1 MQTLINA
8 DSFIKPFE
16 GEATQC
22 RHIDDI
28 FVLFRR
34 DGTVVS
40 ARSFDTRLKAGDNIY
55 AFMPEAE
62 SKCVADLCLSFD
74 YNRLL
79 VDTELGAAVIYT
91 DMGGTC
97 GLLAAV
103 IPLAPKAAVVE
114 HFSRLGSGTLFVSD
128 GVGAVLGSERV
139 LSEDVGRVRDVFQKA
154 DEIFLTVNI
163 AVTKYRSES
172 DVIRDFGEYILRS
185 ADYIG
190 CVGSVKSISERL
202 PKLENFN
209 AEMYAAMTACSI
221 LFARNWGKSRGFKA
235 KIGEYKSHPVISFY
249 IDVDEGF
256 NILVNE
262 CYKHSELEFCAML
275 AGMRETFFECY
286 YRDGDAPH
294 VLVAYIPETDP
305 LDGRIIKESIERRVE
320 EFWHE

>member
-1 MQTLINA
+1 MQNLIHA
-8 DSFIKPFE
+8 DGFIKPFN
-16 GEATQC
+16 GEITEC
-22 RHIDDI
+22 RQIDDI
-28 FVLFRR
+28 FILFRR

-40 ARSFDTRLKAGDNIY
+40 VRSYDRRLRAGDNIY
-55 AFMPEAE
+55 SFMSEAE

-91 DMGGTC
+91 DMSGTC

-103 IPLAPKAAVVE
+103 IPMAPRAAVVE
-114 HFSRLGSGTLFVSD
+114 HFSRSGFSSLFISEEAASV
-128 GVGAVLGSERV
+128 VGRERV
-139 LSEDVGRVRDVFQKA
+139 LREDADNVFDIFQKA
-154 DEIFLTVNI
+154 YEIFLTVNI
-163 AVTKYRSES
+163 AVAKYRSES
-172 DVIRDFGEYILRS
+172 EVIRDFGEYILRS
-185 ADYIG
+185 SDYIG
-190 CVGSVKSISERL
+190 CVGSVKSVLERL

-221 LFARNWGKSRGFKA
+221 LFARNWGKSRDFKA
-235 KIGEYKSHPVISFY
+235 KIGEYKSHPVISFC

-262 CYKHSELEFCAML
+262 RYKHSELEFCATL

-286 YRDGDAPH
+286 YRDGDVPH

-305 LDGRIIKESIERRVE
+305 LDGRIIKESIERRVK
-320 EFWHE
+320 EFWQE

>member
-1 MQTLINA
+1 MQTLIRA
-8 DSFIKPFE
+8 DSFIKSFD
-16 GEATQC
+16 GEITEC
-22 RHIDDI
+22 RQIDDI

-40 ARSFDTRLKAGDNIY
+40 VRSYDTRLKAGDNIY
-55 AFMPEAE
+55 SFMLEAE

-91 DMGGTC
+91 DMSGTC

-103 IPLAPKAAVVE
+103 IPMVSRAAVVE
-114 HFSRLGSGTLFVSD
+114 YFSRSGLGALFISA
-128 GVGAVLGSERV
+128 GAASALGGARV
-139 LSEDVGRVRDVFQKA
+139 LVEDLDKVCDIFKRA

-163 AVTKYRSES
+163 AIAKYRSER
-172 DVIRDFGEYILRS
+172 DVISDFGEYILRS

-190 CVGSVKSISERL
+190 CVGSVKSIPERL

-209 AEMYAAMTACSI
+209 AEMYTAMTACSI
-221 LFARNWGKSRGFKA
+221 LFARNRGKSRDFKA

-256 NILVNE
+256 NLFVNE
-262 CYKHSELEFCAML
+262 RYKHSELEFCASL
-275 AGMRETFFECY
+275 AGIRETFFECY
-286 YRDGDAPH
+286 YRDGDEPH

-305 LDGRIIKESIERRVE
+305 LDGRIIKESIERRVKD
-320 EFWHE
+320 FWQE

>member
-1 MQTLINA
+1 MQTLIRA
-8 DSFIKPFE
+8 DSFIKSFD
-16 GEATQC
+16 GEITEC
-22 RHIDDI
+22 RQIDDI

-40 ARSFDTRLKAGDNIY
+40 VRSYDTRLKAGDNIY
-55 AFMPEAE
+55 SFMLEAE

-91 DMGGTC
+91 DMSGTC

-103 IPLAPKAAVVE
+103 IPMVSRAAVVE
-114 HFSRLGSGTLFVSD
+114 YFSRSGLGALFISA
-128 GVGAVLGSERV
+128 GAASALGGARV
-139 LSEDVGRVRDVFQKA
+139 LVEDLDKVCDIFKRA

-163 AVTKYRSES
+163 AIAKYRSER
-172 DVIRDFGEYILRS
+172 DVISDFGEYILRS

-190 CVGSVKSISERL
+190 CVGSVKSIPERL

-209 AEMYAAMTACSI
+209 AEMYTAMTACSI
-221 LFARNWGKSRGFKA
+221 LFARNRGKSRDFKA

-256 NILVNE
+256 NLFVNE
-262 CYKHSELEFCAML
+262 RYKHSELEFCASL
-275 AGMRETFFECY
+275 AGIRETFFECY
-286 YRDGDAPH
+286 YRDGDVPH

-320 EFWHE
+320 EFWQE